1 MTNVT
6 LINEELLY
14 INVTVNCINFESMT
28 NVTLI
33 NEELLYI
40 NVAVNCINFE
50 SMTNVTLIN
59 GFEFQIP
66 GGAHRIQEGV
76 PPWSHL
82 QVKC

>member
-33 NEELLYI
+33 N
-40 NVAVNCINFE
+40 
-50 SMTNVTLIN
+50 

-66 GGAHRIQEGV
+66 GGHIGFKRELNASLVSPSSEMLDMFMQPTSVTTILYRFIV
-76 PPWSHL
+76 
-82 QVKC
+82 